1 MRLPWYNVFTWW
13 VMAALAFTNWPV
25 RALLYLNLIG
35 TIIGQ
40 ILRARRWGWEKLNKT
55 YFVFII
61 LLHAIPIRYAPA
73 KLDLLF
79 TLAFFA
85 IYGLFLEFQG
95 TNPLEVYEGIIEEPP
110 EMDMIDYVKRRFY
123 FHS

>member
-1 MRLPWYNVFTWW
+1 
-13 VMAALAFTNWPV
+13 MAALAFTNWPV

-95 TNPLEVYEGIIEEPP
+95 TNPLEIYQGIIEEPP
-110 EMDMIDYVKRRFY
+110 EMDMVEYLKRRFY
-123 FHS
+123 FHA